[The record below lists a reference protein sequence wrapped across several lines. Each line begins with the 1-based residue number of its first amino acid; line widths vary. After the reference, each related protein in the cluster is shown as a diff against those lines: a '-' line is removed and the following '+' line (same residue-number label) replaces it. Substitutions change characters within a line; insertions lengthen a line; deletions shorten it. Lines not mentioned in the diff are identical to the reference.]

1 MRAMNRFLVL
11 FSACLAS
18 IPALASSQSGDFL
31 ICASEDN
38 LIKMT
43 ADLSTGRGEK
53 TAVAVFNGRR
63 ILLDEV
69 SGGKARHRFMFYPDR
84 RTPLMVGRSGVKT
97 PEIRVSVD
105 PARSGYAVVLDRKS
119 PVLYRVAKYNAKLT
133 VKSLGIESR
142 EVACTESKWA
152 SD

>member
-1 MRAMNRFLVL
+1 MKCLLLL
-11 FSACLAS
+11 FTSYLAS
-18 IPALASSQSGDFL
+18 LPALASSQSGDFL

-38 LIKMT
+38 LIRMT
-43 ADLSTGRGEK
+43 ADLSSGRGEK

-63 ILLDEV
+63 ILLEEV
-69 SGGKARHRFMFYPDR
+69 SGGKSRHRFMFYPDR
-84 RTPLMVGRSGVKT
+84 RTPLLVGKTGVKT

-105 PARSGYAVVLDRKS
+105 PLRSGYTVVLDRKA

-133 VKSLGIESR
+133 VKPFGIESR

>member
-1 MRAMNRFLVL
+1 MRAMNRFHLVFCAL
-11 FSACLAS
+11 LTS

-43 ADLSTGRGEK
+43 ADLSSGRGEK

-69 SGGKARHRFMFYPDR
+69 SGGKSRHRFMFYPDR
-84 RTPLMVGRSGVKT
+84 RTPLMVGRTGAKA

-105 PARSGYAVVLDRKS
+105 PARSGYTVVLDRKQ
-119 PVLYRVAKYNAKLT
+119 PVLYRVAKYTAKLT

>member
-1 MRAMNRFLVL
+1 MRAMKRVLFL
-11 FSACLAS
+11 FSACFAPFS
-18 IPALASSQSGDFL
+18 ALAASQSGDFL

-43 ADLSTGRGEK
+43 ADLSSGRGEK
-53 TAVAVFNGRR
+53 TAVAVSNERR
-63 ILLDEV
+63 ILLEEV
-69 SGGKARHRFMFYPDR
+69 SGGRIRHRFMFYPDR
-84 RTPLMVGRSGVKT
+84 RTPLLVGRQGVKT

-105 PARSGYAVVLDRKS
+105 PARSGYTVVLDRKA
-119 PVLYRVAKYNAKLT
+119 PVLYRVAKYSAKLT

-142 EVACTESKWA
+142 DVACTESKWA